1 METLFLR
8 VVWLSAT
15 VSAVLLPLLLAS
27 RWLQS
32 QVKAKSLYILWLLL
46 AVRLVVPVEI
56 TLPKPAVTVQV
67 PQYEVTIAPR
77 ESCRTISSL
86 RWSPM
91 WNHPFHKR
99 SKSLT

>member
-32 QVKAKSLYILWLLL
+32 RVKDKSL
-46 AVRLVVPVEI
+46 
-56 TLPKPAVTVQV
+56 
-67 PQYEVTIAPR
+67 
-77 ESCRTISSL
+77 
-86 RWSPM
+86 
-91 WNHPFHKR
+91 
-99 SKSLT
+99 